1 MDKEEVKEEVED
13 CCKEMRDR
21 WHHHHHCHCHRRGGA
36 GGGLYF
42 FGFLGAAF
50 YFLQHAITSS
60 DYVWGILKA
69 IVWPALLIFKVFT
82 MLRI

>member
-1 MDKEEVKEEVED
+1 MDKEEKEEVKEEMKD
-13 CCKEMRDR
+13 CCKGMHC
-21 WHHHHHCHCHRRGGA
+21 HHHHHRGGGA

-42 FGFLGAAF
+42 FGLLGAAF
-50 YFLQHAITSS
+50 YFLQHAVTSS

-82 MLRI
+82 MLKI